1 MRGGQERTND
11 KRDVFNFPIVS
22 FLFILYMS
30 AFQQH
35 LSSIWP
41 RTNYYLRWIV
51 RWIMTGSHV
60 TETDM
65 TGSDIS
71 HVSCLEVCS
80 ADAQPEVAQYLP
92 YWGLRTGSNFSHVT
106 DGKRPCPEVCSA
118 HVQFSPA
125 FVFFVVVQ

>member
-1 MRGGQERTND
+1 MAKD
-11 KRDVFNFPIVS
+11 KL
-22 FLFILYMS
+22 LF
-30 AFQQH
+30 AVD
-35 LSSIWP
+35 
-41 RTNYYLRWIV
+41 RA
-51 RWIMTGSHV
+51 WIMTGSHV

-80 ADAQPEVAQYLP
+80 VDAQPEVAQYPP

-118 HVQFSPA
+118 HVQFSPGVC
-125 FVFFVVVQ
+125 FLCSSTVVQ